1 MGVCMHH
8 GASKGLGLGKPVSI
22 VGKRDIYT
30 LESAKDLMF
39 FNPKRGTQFPSVVFE
54 HTGSVP
60 FC

>member
-1 MGVCMHH
+1 MHH